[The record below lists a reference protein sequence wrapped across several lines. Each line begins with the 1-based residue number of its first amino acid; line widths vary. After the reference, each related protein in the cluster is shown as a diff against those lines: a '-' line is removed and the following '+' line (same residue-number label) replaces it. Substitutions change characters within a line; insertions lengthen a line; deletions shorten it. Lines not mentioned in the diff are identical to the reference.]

1 MTTRLQGITT
11 CVFDAYGTL
20 LNVHAPVA
28 ALSSRIG
35 PQADA
40 VSKLWRQKQLEY
52 TWLRSLMRAYV
63 PFWQVT
69 GDALDY
75 TLEAFGIDDG
85 TLRADL
91 MELYLHLA
99 AYDDAVAC
107 LNRLKQLNVKTAILT
122 NGSYDM
128 LDAAVKSSGLDAVL
142 DESISVEDVGI
153 FKPDPTVY
161 QLAVDRMK
169 VTSREQICFVSANT
183 WDAQAAKSFGF
194 QVARINRFGLKDD
207 RIPGKPDMLLE
218 SLEDLPGVVTR

>member
-1 MTTRLQGITT
+1 MAVKLEGIKA

-28 ALSSRIG
+28 QLSSRIG
-35 PQADA
+35 KDADA

-52 TWLRSLMRAYV
+52 TWLRSLMKAYV

-75 TLEAFGIDDG
+75 TLEAFAIEDQA
-85 TLRADL
+85 LRDDL

-107 LNRLKQLNVKTAILT
+107 LKVLKELGVATAILS
-122 NGSYDM
+122 NGSPDM
-128 LDAAVKSSGLDAVL
+128 LGAAVKSSGLDAYL
-142 DESISVEDVGI
+142 DENISVADVGI
-153 FKPDPTVY
+153 FKPDPRVY
-161 QLAVDRMK
+161 QQAVDRMG
-169 VTSREQICFVSANT
+169 VAERSEICFVSANT

-194 QVARINRFGLKDD
+194 QVARIDRFGLKDD
-207 RIPGKPDMLLE
+207 RIPGTPDMLLN
-218 SLEDLPGVVTR
+218 SLEELPGVVR

>member
-1 MTTRLQGITT
+1 MTVKLEGIKA

-28 ALSSRIG
+28 QLAGRVG
-35 PQADA
+35 DDADA

-52 TWLRSLMRAYV
+52 TWLRSLMQAYV

-75 TLEAFGIDDG
+75 ALEAFAIDDKS
-85 TLRADL
+85 LRDDL

-107 LNRLKQLNVKTAILT
+107 LKALKQLGVATAILS
-122 NGSYDM
+122 NGSPDM
-128 LDAAVKSSGLDAVL
+128 LDAAVKSSGIDAFL
-142 DESISVEDVGI
+142 DENISVHDVGV
-153 FKPDPTVY
+153 FKPDPRIY
-161 QLAVDRMK
+161 QLAVDRMG
-169 VTSREQICFVSANT
+169 VAARAEICFVSANT

-207 RIPGKPDMLLE
+207 RIPGTPDMLLD
-218 SLEDLPGVVTR
+218 SLEQLPGYVR

>member
-1 MTTRLQGITT
+1 MTAKLECIKA

-28 ALSSRIG
+28 QLASRIG
-35 PQADA
+35 KDADA
-40 VSKLWRQKQLEY
+40 VSRLWRQKQLEY
-52 TWLRSLMRAYV
+52 TWLRSLMKAYV

-75 TLEAFGIDDG
+75 TLEAFAIDDRS
-85 TLRADL
+85 LRDDL

-107 LNRLKQLNVKTAILT
+107 LKALKQLGVGTAILS
-122 NGSYDM
+122 NGSPDM
-128 LDAAVKSSGLDAVL
+128 LDAAVKSSGLDASL
-142 DESISVEDVGI
+142 EHNISVADVGI
-153 FKPDPTVY
+153 FKPDARVY
-161 QLAVDRMK
+161 QLAVDRMG
-169 VTSREQICFVSANT
+169 VAQRSEICFVSANT

-207 RIPGKPDMLLE
+207 RIPGTPDRLLE
-218 SLEDLPGVVTR
+218 SLEQLPGIVR